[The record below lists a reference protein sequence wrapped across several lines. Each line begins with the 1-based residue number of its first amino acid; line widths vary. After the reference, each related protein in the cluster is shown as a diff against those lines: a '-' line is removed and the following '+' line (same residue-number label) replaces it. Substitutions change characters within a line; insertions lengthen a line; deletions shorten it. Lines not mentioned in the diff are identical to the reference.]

1 MQEQMESNQ
10 CWSPGAETAVLF
22 KEKHHVIYHQTKL
35 SAYLYIGI
43 HYDLSLF
50 QICFS
55 ENFKTL
61 VNPKKLCQIGVSTNY
76 TV

>member
-10 CWSPGAETAVLF
+10 CWSPGAESAVLF

-35 SAYLYIGI
+35 SAYLSIGI

-50 QICFS
+50 IVPNLLF
-55 ENFKTL
+55 
-61 VNPKKLCQIGVSTNY
+61 
-76 TV
+76 

>member
-10 CWSPGAETAVLF
+10 CWSPGAESAVLF

-35 SAYLYIGI
+35 SAYLSIAYIMT
-43 HYDLSLF
+43 LACLLF

-55 ENFKTL
+55 ENFQTL
-61 VNPKKLCQIGVSTNY
+61 VNPK
-76 TV
+76 